1 MRIASAFSLFSGSAR
16 SFLTSCFAK
25 WTEIRLSIASRVLG
39 GEGLFN
45 FRVVDA
51 DALFD
56 FRVVAAVTLFDEFT
70 GFVGL
75 AHADVMFLGRNL
87 LDLYVRCLDADGFGF
102 LPTELDMYT

>member
-1 MRIASAFSLFSGSAR
+1 MRISSAFSLFSGSAR

-51 DALFD
+51 DTLFD
-56 FRVVAAVTLFDEFT
+56 FRVVAAVTLFDDFI
-70 GFVGL
+70 GVFRL

-87 LDLYVRCLDADGFGF
+87 LDLYVRCLDADSFVF
-102 LPTELDMYT
+102 LPTELDIYT